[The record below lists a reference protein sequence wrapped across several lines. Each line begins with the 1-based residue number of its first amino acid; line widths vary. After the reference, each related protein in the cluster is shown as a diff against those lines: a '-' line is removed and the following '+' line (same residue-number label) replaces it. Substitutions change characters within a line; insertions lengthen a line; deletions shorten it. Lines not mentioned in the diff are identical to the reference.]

1 MTVRLGFGF
10 VWVIAGYRAELADLE
25 CRAAACSGEGGAA
38 PRRYSDRLCQVGSIA
53 GFGAGIKVWVR

>member
-1 MTVRLGFGF
+1 
-10 VWVIAGYRAELADLE
+10 VWVIAGCRAELADLE

-53 GFGAGIKVWVR
+53 GFGAGAKVWVR